1 VAGEP
6 RGPSLVGVAEQ
17 ASRRAAAGAGTP
29 SDWDDAVSAWEA
41 VLAAL
46 GHSSV
51 PANDQAV
58 LFDRAAG
65 AWLRRSQLG
74 GPAAGADAA
83 AAAKAYRRAVELVDL
98 ASPDRRAYLNNLGVA
113 LRTVWEHDR
122 SPDALDDAIAA
133 HEAAVAATRRDT
145 PDGVATRVALAT
157 ALRERH
163 RDRDLEAAIGAL
175 SEAVEGARA
184 LGAEA
189 LADCHEEL
197 GNALHD
203 SYEET
208 DDQATLDK
216 AIESL
221 RAALERSPD
230 DADDRARYAGN
241 LASALLTGFQRD
253 GGRDD
258 LTEALRLFEAALE
271 RSPGEPSTELLGN
284 LGNALSIRSV
294 LDASRDDSDRAV
306 AYLRKAVELAQ
317 GTDSLPGVL
326 SNLAAALLERFD
338 LAGQIADIDE
348 AVAGL
353 AVAVDA
359 SAPDS
364 PARPS
369 RLNNLAIAL
378 RLRHLRRR
386 GGRADLDRA
395 VAAFEDALS
404 ATRESDPD
412 WPAYQANLGNALHQ
426 RFDVTGDSRDLDRAV
441 EHFEKALGR
450 KPPSS
455 PDRPMYL
462 NNLSATLS
470 TRAELANEPAD
481 LRRAV
486 ELLHEG
492 LALTPGSS
500 IRRAGLLVNLG
511 NATSELFDRL
521 GDPNDRAAA
530 QDAYRLATRD
540 QIEASPGDALAA
552 ARNWSEWAA
561 RRQAWSEAVEG
572 YSIGEQAAERLFRTQ
587 LVRAHKVSWLRDA
600 DGLAVVGALAHAARA
615 ELRGAVLA
623 LELGRARLYAER
635 LEREHADLGR
645 LQTRREDLALRY
657 RAAAAH
663 VGRLEG
669 RDDALS

>member
-1 VAGEP
+1 MAGEP

-17 ASRRAAAGAGTP
+17 ATRQAAAGASTP
-29 SDWDDAVSAWEA
+29 SDWDEAVSAWGA
-41 VLAAL
+41 VLRAL
-46 GHSSV
+46 GDSSV
-51 PANDQAV
+51 SANDQAV

-65 AWLRRSQLG
+65 VWLRRSQFG

-83 AAAKAYRRAVELVDL
+83 AAAKGYRRAVELVDPE
-98 ASPDRRAYLNNLGVA
+98 SPDRRAYLSNLGIA
-113 LRTVWEHDR
+113 LRTLWEHNR

-133 HEAAVAATRRDT
+133 HEAAVAPTPRDT
-145 PDGVATRVALAT
+145 PDGVATRLELAT

-163 RDRDLEAAIGAL
+163 RDRDLEAAVGAL
-175 SEAVEGARA
+175 SEAVEGAAA
-184 LGAEA
+184 LGSEA
-189 LADCHEEL
+189 LAECHEAL
-197 GNALHD
+197 GNALYD
-203 SYEET
+203 WYGVTDEE
-208 DDQATLDK
+208 ATLDK

-221 RAALERSPD
+221 RAALERSPHD
-230 DADDRARYAGN
+230 VDDRARYAGN
-241 LASALLTGFQRD
+241 LGSALLTRFQRD
-253 GGRDD
+253 GERED
-258 LTEALRLFEAALE
+258 LTEALRLFEDVLE
-271 RSPGEPSTELLGN
+271 GSPGEPSMELLAN
-284 LGNALSIRSV
+284 LGNALSVRSV

-306 AYLRKAVELAQ
+306 AHLRKAVELAQ
-317 GTDSLPGVL
+317 GTDSLPGML

-348 AVAGL
+348 AVAIL

-359 SAPDS
+359 SGPDS

-395 VAAFEDALS
+395 VAAFEEALS
-404 ATRESDPD
+404 ATRKSDPD
-412 WPAYQANLGNALHQ
+412 WPAYQGNLGNVLHQ
-426 RFDVTGDSRDLDRAV
+426 RFDVTGDPEDLDRAV
-441 EHFEKALGR
+441 EHFERALGR
-450 KPPSS
+450 MPPSS

-470 TRAELANEPAD
+470 ARAELANEPAD
-481 LRRAV
+481 LRRAA
-486 ELLHEG
+486 ELLDEG

-521 GDPNDRAAA
+521 GHPDDRAAA
-530 QDAYRLATRD
+530 QDAYRSATRD
-540 QIEASPGDALAA
+540 QFDASPGDALAA

-561 RRQAWSEAVEG
+561 RRQAWSEAVEA
-572 YSIGEQAAERLFRTQ
+572 YSIGEQAAEQLFRTQ
-587 LVRAHKVSWLRDA
+587 LVRAHKESWLRDA
-600 DGLAVVGALAHAARA
+600 DGLAAVGALAHAARA

-645 LQTRREDLALRY
+645 LQADREELALRY

-663 VGRLEG
+663 MARLEG
-669 RDDALS
+669 RDDELS